1 MRLVCSVGAFFEMG
15 SESERVAL
23 GQLMSEQAQA
33 LRSWGHERWTAI
45 LERRKTTAVEIEL
58 AAPRLLLPEDLSR
71 PLASVRML
79 EPGRNS
85 VLPKLI
91 RLDSAATADNLH
103 LRPPNRFLLCPP
115 LHGPQVLVLD
125 IGGIR
130 VSSAHVQPADAD
142 VRAEEVATALEAV
155 GQRQQSV
162 DGVGVSSEAHGVDP
176 MAAALYDRFHV
187 GVSAIQVLLA
197 TAKAEWR
204 LPKVQQRLQLVY
216 QFGLDLSLYTCIL
229 PPGGHPFEQLVVTAA
244 LAEGDAPS
252 LSLRLSSPQLCA
264 LRAIVRAAGG
274 AEGGGGSATPA
285 ATAAAAGSG
294 SRARNKA
301 QEHAHVAKD
310 PAQEVK
316 GAMLDI
322 RGSFKLQHMM
332 LMLIDETDDG
342 ERELVMLRTSDLTLD
357 LERYTASQQLTF
369 AVGSV
374 CVEDRLQ
381 DAESPTYRL
390 LDSGGRG
397 ATETWGGA
405 TAVSDDELARLRYR
419 SGDKGAGSQLDF
431 HFNTLHVEWNPATI
445 AAVLAFLRSPSP
457 ASMQHVGAGN
467 DTLDTPQA
475 PVAPAASEEDPSSA
489 GGELQV
495 RARMKSLSVS
505 LNEDSGSAQFA
516 LLRMQELRA
525 DSVLASDGGMRVS
538 GQLGNLTAEDTFTLP
553 HAPYEILGLRDAS
566 EGSLLTFEYDLPSE
580 AKKALARTASEYD
593 SHIVVRMS
601 SVRLCYWHRAVMRTV
616 NCLQEGVL
624 GAITSAAASTVVQA
638 AHAAFADEASAMSLN
653 VEVGSPLVMLPTEA
667 GCDDGLCADL
677 GRIGVHNELQRR
689 VESAART
696 AGSKEVEERAAVLL
710 DCVRVRVEHMQMRPR
725 LQDDAENHML
735 RDVAFEFRI
744 ERGLGSSAVRPTT
757 VVGSAGELACACT
770 KAQLQVMLSVVNHN
784 LSGTGKESSQR
795 PQEAGAVASAPG
807 SDEGLRHAVPAD
819 PPPSYDVG
827 PAISPLNSPD
837 AGRDGAACHAVQLR
851 VSLGLRGAELWLAD
865 DEGALVVASV
875 CGVEASVHLFD
886 SGDRE
891 VTFSCSA
898 GRISSARADTATSGG
913 GLPCLISVEPPTA
926 ARSCACGRASTHTF
940 GTPQLQAAY
949 STKALDGRRTLVV
962 NLHGAQVKLVPKVMH
977 ALIAFFPAADT
988 PDDNT
993 APPTAPPTARRVAVA
1008 GAQQPS
1014 VQSPPAETTAERGV
1028 LGGHASRTRDAQH
1041 SSPATPS
1048 SVPEW
1053 AARSVVPAGPSRP
1066 HEDGPLVLLLSLE
1079 SADVLLPRDPI
1090 GSDGIVLSGAFRIKF
1105 CEEHQHQTYAL
1116 DLIGLQLRVGT
1127 FGTAAAI
1134 LAPTDLSLTWNHTQ
1148 FGDTLGSRTE
1158 ATLKA
1163 TQPLQLCIS
1172 YEDCRLALQIAQQ
1185 MQAAAPEPSP
1195 HVTTGLESGA
1205 DAAPSPAATK
1215 TASATA
1221 TVIEALAG
1229 AAVED
1234 GGAPFAAVADAQTV
1248 QLSLSIEAERV
1259 RVVAINDC
1267 GGRAVPLMCFDFRQP
1282 RLVCSGTGRQLVMQ
1296 TEVGI
1301 SVTVFNPRL
1310 LAWEP
1315 LVEPWRCNLQVR
1327 GATQHDRHRCPA
1339 ALSTLPN
1346 LRPTPS
1352 PDARRRRAIS
1362 PRAIRR
1368 YRTSTCRRTRQ

>member
-1 MRLVCSVGAFFEMG
+1 M
-15 SESERVAL
+15 
-23 GQLMSEQAQA
+23 
-33 LRSWGHERWTAI
+33 
-45 LERRKTTAVEIEL
+45 
-58 AAPRLLLPEDLSR
+58 
-71 PLASVRML
+71 
-79 EPGRNS
+79 
-85 VLPKLI
+85 
-91 RLDSAATADNLH
+91 
-103 LRPPNRFLLCPP
+103 
-115 LHGPQVLVLD
+115 
-125 IGGIR
+125 
-130 VSSAHVQPADAD
+130 QPADAD

-342 ERELVMLRTSDLTLD
+342 ERGLSCCAHLISPLTSSGTQRRSSLLLLLGLSASRIASRT
-357 LERYTASQQLTF
+357 RNRPRIASWTRAGEAQQRPGAVPRLCQTTSSRGF
-369 AVGSV
+369 ATG
-374 CVEDRLQ
+374 L
-381 DAESPTYRL
+381 
-390 LDSGGRG
+390 
-397 ATETWGGA
+397 AT
-405 TAVSDDELARLRYR
+405 R
-419 SGDKGAGSQLDF
+419 AGSQLDF

-457 ASMQHVGAGN
+457 ASMQHVGAGI

-725 LQDDAENHML
+725 LQDDAESHML

-784 LSGTGKESSQR
+784 LSGTGKENSQR

-819 PPPSYDVG
+819 
-827 PAISPLNSPD
+827 
-837 AGRDGAACHAVQLR
+837 
-851 VSLGLRGAELWLAD
+851 
-865 DEGALVVASV
+865 
-875 CGVEASVHLFD
+875 
-886 SGDRE
+886 
-891 VTFSCSA
+891 
-898 GRISSARADTATSGG
+898 
-913 GLPCLISVEPPTA
+913 
-926 ARSCACGRASTHTF
+926 
-940 GTPQLQAAY
+940 
-949 STKALDGRRTLVV
+949 
-962 NLHGAQVKLVPKVMH
+962 
-977 ALIAFFPAADT
+977 
-988 PDDNT
+988 
-993 APPTAPPTARRVAVA
+993 
-1008 GAQQPS
+1008 
-1014 VQSPPAETTAERGV
+1014 
-1028 LGGHASRTRDAQH
+1028 
-1041 SSPATPS
+1041 
-1048 SVPEW
+1048 
-1053 AARSVVPAGPSRP
+1053 
-1066 HEDGPLVLLLSLE
+1066 
-1079 SADVLLPRDPI
+1079 
-1090 GSDGIVLSGAFRIKF
+1090 
-1105 CEEHQHQTYAL
+1105 
-1116 DLIGLQLRVGT
+1116 
-1127 FGTAAAI
+1127 
-1134 LAPTDLSLTWNHTQ
+1134 
-1148 FGDTLGSRTE
+1148 
-1158 ATLKA
+1158 
-1163 TQPLQLCIS
+1163 
-1172 YEDCRLALQIAQQ
+1172 
-1185 MQAAAPEPSP
+1185 
-1195 HVTTGLESGA
+1195 
-1205 DAAPSPAATK
+1205 
-1215 TASATA
+1215 
-1221 TVIEALAG
+1221 
-1229 AAVED
+1229 
-1234 GGAPFAAVADAQTV
+1234 
-1248 QLSLSIEAERV
+1248 
-1259 RVVAINDC
+1259 
-1267 GGRAVPLMCFDFRQP
+1267 
-1282 RLVCSGTGRQLVMQ
+1282 
-1296 TEVGI
+1296 
-1301 SVTVFNPRL
+1301 
-1310 LAWEP
+1310 
-1315 LVEPWRCNLQVR
+1315 
-1327 GATQHDRHRCPA
+1327 
-1339 ALSTLPN
+1339 
-1346 LRPTPS
+1346 LRPLT
-1352 PDARRRRAIS
+1352 
-1362 PRAIRR
+1362 
-1368 YRTSTCRRTRQ
+1368 TSVLQFRH

>member
-216 QFGLDLSLYTCIL
+216 QFGLDLSLYTH
-229 PPGGHPFEQLVVTAA
+229 PPSRR
-244 LAEGDAPS
+244 PS
-252 LSLRLSSPQLCA
+252 
-264 LRAIVRAAGG
+264 VRAARRDRRARRRRRAVAVLAPLLPPALRSPGHRPCCRG

-725 LQDDAENHML
+725 LQDDAESHML

-1234 GGAPFAAVADAQTV
+1234 GGA
-1248 QLSLSIEAERV
+1248 V
-1259 RVVAINDC
+1259 RCC
-1267 GGRAVPLMCFDFRQP
+1267 G
-1282 RLVCSGTGRQLVMQ
+1282 
-1296 TEVGI
+1296 
-1301 SVTVFNPRL
+1301 
-1310 LAWEP
+1310 
-1315 LVEPWRCNLQVR
+1315 RCANR
-1327 GATQHDRHRCPA
+1327 ATQFI
-1339 ALSTLPN
+1339 N
-1346 LRPTPS
+1346 
-1352 PDARRRRAIS
+1352 
-1362 PRAIRR
+1362 
-1368 YRTSTCRRTRQ
+1368 

>member
-566 EGSLLTFEYDLPSE
+566 EGSLLT
-580 AKKALARTASEYD
+580 
-593 SHIVVRMS
+593 
-601 SVRLCYWHRAVMRTV
+601 
-616 NCLQEGVL
+616 
-624 GAITSAAASTVVQA
+624 
-638 AHAAFADEASAMSLN
+638 
-653 VEVGSPLVMLPTEA
+653 
-667 GCDDGLCADL
+667 
-677 GRIGVHNELQRR
+677 
-689 VESAART
+689 
-696 AGSKEVEERAAVLL
+696 
-710 DCVRVRVEHMQMRPR
+710 
-725 LQDDAENHML
+725 
-735 RDVAFEFRI
+735 
-744 ERGLGSSAVRPTT
+744 
-757 VVGSAGELACACT
+757 
-770 KAQLQVMLSVVNHN
+770 
-784 LSGTGKESSQR
+784 
-795 PQEAGAVASAPG
+795 
-807 SDEGLRHAVPAD
+807 
-819 PPPSYDVG
+819 
-827 PAISPLNSPD
+827 
-837 AGRDGAACHAVQLR
+837 
-851 VSLGLRGAELWLAD
+851 
-865 DEGALVVASV
+865 
-875 CGVEASVHLFD
+875 
-886 SGDRE
+886 
-891 VTFSCSA
+891 
-898 GRISSARADTATSGG
+898 
-913 GLPCLISVEPPTA
+913 
-926 ARSCACGRASTHTF
+926 
-940 GTPQLQAAY
+940 
-949 STKALDGRRTLVV
+949 
-962 NLHGAQVKLVPKVMH
+962 
-977 ALIAFFPAADT
+977 
-988 PDDNT
+988 
-993 APPTAPPTARRVAVA
+993 
-1008 GAQQPS
+1008 
-1014 VQSPPAETTAERGV
+1014 
-1028 LGGHASRTRDAQH
+1028 
-1041 SSPATPS
+1041 
-1048 SVPEW
+1048 
-1053 AARSVVPAGPSRP
+1053 
-1066 HEDGPLVLLLSLE
+1066 LSL
-1079 SADVLLPRDPI
+1079 I
-1090 GSDGIVLSGAFRIKF
+1090 HI
-1105 CEEHQHQTYAL
+1105 
-1116 DLIGLQLRVGT
+1116 
-1127 FGTAAAI
+1127 
-1134 LAPTDLSLTWNHTQ
+1134 
-1148 FGDTLGSRTE
+1148 
-1158 ATLKA
+1158 
-1163 TQPLQLCIS
+1163 
-1172 YEDCRLALQIAQQ
+1172 
-1185 MQAAAPEPSP
+1185 
-1195 HVTTGLESGA
+1195 
-1205 DAAPSPAATK
+1205 
-1215 TASATA
+1215 
-1221 TVIEALAG
+1221 
-1229 AAVED
+1229 
-1234 GGAPFAAVADAQTV
+1234 
-1248 QLSLSIEAERV
+1248 
-1259 RVVAINDC
+1259 
-1267 GGRAVPLMCFDFRQP
+1267 
-1282 RLVCSGTGRQLVMQ
+1282 
-1296 TEVGI
+1296 
-1301 SVTVFNPRL
+1301 
-1310 LAWEP
+1310 
-1315 LVEPWRCNLQVR
+1315 
-1327 GATQHDRHRCPA
+1327 
-1339 ALSTLPN
+1339 
-1346 LRPTPS
+1346 
-1352 PDARRRRAIS
+1352 
-1362 PRAIRR
+1362 
-1368 YRTSTCRRTRQ
+1368 